1 MKLQLTLWRGGE
13 ADRNPWLAKMENV
26 STEVES
32 TVQLQARGC
41 FTLVLGYNNMVIIEP
56 PTEVYGAIKAI
67 PLF

>member
-1 MKLQLTLWRGGE
+1 
-13 ADRNPWLAKMENV
+13 MENV